1 MVQRLQPQS
10 SRELPISS
18 SRWATNGLKN
28 MHAALFFVSRRG
40 GSLPRRGL
48 MLSTAT
54 ATVALRSP
62 RWQVSIGPQYHHDHS
77 TGDPCALAQGRF
89 PAVLAVEVPVR
100 WRPAANRRGAA
111 CADPT
116 HER

>member
-1 MVQRLQPQS
+1 
-10 SRELPISS
+10 
-18 SRWATNGLKN
+18 
-28 MHAALFFVSRRG
+28 
-40 GSLPRRGL
+40 

-54 ATVALRSP
+54 AKVALRSP

-100 WRPAANRRGAA
+100 WRPAANWRGAA

-116 HER
+116 HERWQSAVGGTPRMHGELLKLGFEASILLIVLPTGVIGGVSIPSLL

>member
-1 MVQRLQPQS
+1 
-10 SRELPISS
+10 
-18 SRWATNGLKN
+18 
-28 MHAALFFVSRRG
+28 
-40 GSLPRRGL
+40 